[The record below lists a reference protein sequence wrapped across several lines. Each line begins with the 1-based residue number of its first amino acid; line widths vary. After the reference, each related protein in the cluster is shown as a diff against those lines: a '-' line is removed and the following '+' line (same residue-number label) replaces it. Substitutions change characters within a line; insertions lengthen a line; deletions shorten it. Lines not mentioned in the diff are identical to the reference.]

1 MIVNKVYNECCLK
14 TMSKLEDNSIDVVF
28 TSPPYNRKRNDKYAF
43 YEDTKTDYFEFL
55 VSVIDEC
62 LRVTKGNVYFNI
74 MKNYYNKEA
83 VFSLIG
89 KYHKEIYEIFIW
101 EKSNPLPAAG
111 LSVTN
116 AYEFVICFGTELK
129 ANKTYTKNHLT
140 TSIAKMYK
148 EHKAVMNE
156 KCANFFI
163 ENFTKPNQIIYDPF
177 MGCGTTAKIALLN
190 KRRFLGSEITREYCD
205 ITEQRLKEFNN
216 QLRLL

>member
-1 MIVNKVYNECCLK
+1 
-14 TMSKLEDNSIDVVF
+14 
-28 TSPPYNRKRNDKYAF
+28 
-43 YEDTKTDYFEFL
+43 
-55 VSVIDEC
+55 
-62 LRVTKGNVYFNI
+62 
-74 MKNYYNKEA
+74 
-83 VFSLIG
+83 
-89 KYHKEIYEIFIW
+89 
-101 EKSNPLPAAG
+101 
-111 LSVTN
+111 
-116 AYEFVICFGTELK
+116 
-129 ANKTYTKNHLT
+129 
-140 TSIAKMYK
+140 MYK